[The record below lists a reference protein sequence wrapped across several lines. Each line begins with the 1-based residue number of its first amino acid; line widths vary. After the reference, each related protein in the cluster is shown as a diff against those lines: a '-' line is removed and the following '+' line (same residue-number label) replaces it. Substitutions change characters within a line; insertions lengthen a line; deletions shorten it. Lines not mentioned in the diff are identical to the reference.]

1 MQAWFSFYD
10 RKPFSPNLYSIGETY
25 CKNAT
30 GTKSFQLEPILNLDL
45 QSSDFLQTI
54 VSKDIRNYDIFK
66 HNGVIN
72 FLALHSLI
80 KTV

>member
-1 MQAWFSFYD
+1 MTV
-10 RKPFSPNLYSIGETY
+10 NLLAPIYISIGETY

-30 GTKSFQLEPILNLDL
+30 GTKSFQLQPILNLDL

-72 FLALHSLI
+72 FLALYSLI
-80 KTV
+80 KAV